1 MKQKGSPKTGGR
13 TIGTPNKIPNEL
25 RVRISNF
32 LDSKFDT
39 IEQEFQELEGRD
51 KVNIYLKLIEYV
63 IPKMRSFEE
72 TTLSQLLAMT
82 PEQRANRIQE
92 LQKQIE
98 NEA

>member
-1 MKQKGSPKTGGR
+1 MDSKKRVKTGGR
-13 TIGTPNKIPNEL
+13 TTGTLNKIPNEL

-39 IEQEFQELEGRD
+39 IEQEFEELEGKD
-51 KVNIYLKLIEYV
+51 KVNTYLKLIEYV

-82 PEQRANRIQE
+82 PEQRTARIQE
-92 LQKQIE
+92 LQKQIQDE
-98 NEA
+98 K